1 MNSSEKLAKMLLGVV
16 ADKAVKSSVK
26 SANTACAV
34 WQYQPKETD
43 KMKKLR
49 KF

>member
-1 MNSSEKLAKMLLGVV
+1 MNICKNAKKALLSAV
-16 ADKAVKSSVK
+16 AKKSVSSSVK

-34 WQYQPKETD
+34 WQYQPKASE
-43 KMKKLR
+43 KIKKLR

>member
-1 MNSSEKLAKMLLGVV
+1 MNVLKKAK
-16 ADKAVKSSVK
+16 KAVLGFTSKKSVALSTK

-34 WQYQPKETD
+34 WQYQPKESE
-43 KMKKLR
+43 KLKKLR